1 MMKLKFIFLVVL
13 ASNLMFSQKERAKD
27 KDEDNLSYE
36 ALVDGNMVVVKLSAG
51 DRETIMSMLHRG
63 FSVYFD
69 VKGKKK
75 KNVAVKYPAE
85 VTRPD
90 RQQGPKGQTRG
101 QRPERQTAE
110 QSEGEE
116 DQGPD
121 MIEVLNKLPKTAE
134 YTFYDMVQDI
144 HLDINAMNIAINY
157 SFFEAERILSYELRI
172 PKDAILK
179 DGQDLLKLT
188 IGIVS
193 TKLEEKEGS
202 RPQMSMN
209 MGGGSRQ
216 GGGGGP
222 PGGGGQ
228 GGGSSGGM
236 GGPPSG
242 GNGGGNQQ
250 QEQRPQPAS
259 LNIWFK
265 ANLNP

>member
-13 ASNLMFSQKERAKD
+13 ASNLMFSQKERTKD
-27 KDEDNLSYE
+27 KDEDKLSYE
-36 ALVDGNMVVVKLSAG
+36 ALLDGDMVVVKLSSNH
-51 DRETIMSMLHRG
+51 RETMMSMLHRG

-85 VTRPD
+85 TARPD
-90 RQQGPKGQTRG
+90 REQRPEGQTRG
-101 QRPERQTAE
+101 QRPERQTTE
-110 QSEGEE
+110 QNEEEE
-116 DQGPD
+116 DKGPD
-121 MIEVLNKLPKTAE
+121 MMEVINKLPRTAE
-134 YTFYDMVQDI
+134 YTFYDMTQDI
-144 HLDINAMNIAINY
+144 HLDINAMNIAITY
-157 SFFEAERILSYELRI
+157 SFIERERILNYELRI

-179 DGQDLLKLT
+179 DSQDLSKLT

-193 TKLEEKEGS
+193 TKLEEKEGG

-209 MGGGSRQ
+209 MGGGGRQ
-216 GGGGGP
+216 GGG
-222 PGGGGQ
+222 PGGGGGR
-228 GGGSSGGM
+228 GGGSGGGM

-242 GNGGGNQQ
+242 GNGGGSQQ
-250 QEQRPQPAS
+250 QGQRPQPES